1 MTYRNRPT
9 TIALACLTTTL
20 LAACNANSPEAGR
33 PDTAPPT
40 TAPTAVPAS
49 TTPSNS
55 STPPSAAPERPSAA
69 NGLTLAAAEVFVR
82 YYSDLMNYASSS
94 GDGTAML
101 SASDAGCEN
110 CKAYADFVKISNE
123 ANGLLT
129 GDYREHITD
138 VSELVRGQ
146 SGRLGGSA
154 SVKVGAYVS
163 RETPSAT
170 PIETKATNYKR
181 EFALSPQGGS
191 WVMYEMKL
199 VEQ

>member
-1 MTYRNRPT
+1 VTYRNRL
-9 TIALACLTTTL
+9 TILTLACLTTTL
-20 LAACNANSPEAGR
+20 LAACSSTSPEAGR
-33 PDTAPPT
+33 PNTAPPT
-40 TAPTAVPAS
+40 TAPTAVPTS
-49 TTPSNS
+49 TTPPNS
-55 STPPSAAPERPSAA
+55 STPPSVAPDRPSTA

-94 GDGTAML
+94 GDGAAML
-101 SASDAGCEN
+101 RASDAGCEN
-110 CKAYADFVKISNE
+110 CKAYADFVKISNA

-146 SGRLGGSA
+146 SGKVGGSA
-154 SVKVGAYVS
+154 SVKVGAYIS

-170 PIETKATNYKR
+170 PIVSEATNYKR
-181 EFALSPQGGS
+181 EFALSPQGGN